1 MTETRRIEDIRIEG
15 RHRRDMGDI
24 EGLARSMNEL
34 GLLHPVAVTPDNLL
48 IAGERR
54 ILAARMLGWDVI
66 PVHVVD
72 LAELLRAERDENMV
86 RKDFTPTE
94 AVAIGRALEPMER
107 EAAQA
112 RMMAG
117 QPSVKFTEGKGQ
129 SLDKV
134 AAAVGMSRPTYA
146 KAAAVVDAAEREPE
160 RFGDL
165 AAKMDES
172 GMVDKAHKEMVVR
185 ERQAERERLMQ
196 EIAAV
201 PQSERWHV
209 EQADIRTYQT
219 TQRFDFIITDP
230 PYPREYL
237 DLYGVLAE
245 RALEWLKPGGSL
257 LVMVGQSYLPEILG
271 MIAPIIRYQWTL
283 AYLTPGG
290 QSVQLWQRK
299 VNTFWKPVLWFTHGE
314 YKGHWIGDVTRSAP
328 NDNDKTHHIW
338 GQSESGMADLIER
351 FTLPGHTIFDPFCG
365 GGTTGVVAVALG
377 RLFYGI
383 DTDADALETTK
394 GRLWAIQTE
403 K

>member
-1 MTETRRIEDIRIEG
+1 
-15 RHRRDMGDI
+15 
-24 EGLARSMNEL
+24 
-34 GLLHPVAVTPDNLL
+34 
-48 IAGERR
+48 
-54 ILAARMLGWDVI
+54 
-66 PVHVVD
+66 
-72 LAELLRAERDENMV
+72 
-86 RKDFTPTE
+86 
-94 AVAIGRALEPMER
+94 
-107 EAAQA
+107 
-112 RMMAG
+112 
-117 QPSVKFTEGKGQ
+117 
-129 SLDKV
+129 
-134 AAAVGMSRPTYA
+134 
-146 KAAAVVDAAEREPE
+146 
-160 RFGDL
+160 
-165 AAKMDES
+165 
-172 GMVDKAHKEMVVR
+172 VVR
-185 ERQAERERLMQ
+185 ERQAERERLMR
-196 EIAAV
+196 ETATV